1 MLTHDFSQSLFE
13 IGAIKTGQFTLKSG
27 QNSPV
32 YIDLRNLVSLPELL
46 DKITD
51 ETIRVISNLEF
62 DCICGVPYT
71 AIPIATLL
79 SHKLKKPLILK
90 RKEIKTHGT
99 RRIVEGIYKEGD
111 KCLIIEDIVTSG
123 LSILETIKSLEE
135 VKLQVSDAVCLIDR
149 EQGGKSHLLKNGY
162 HLHSVTTLVKVL
174 DQLEH
179 SDRIN
184 HETVSNIK
192 NFLRKNPYQET

>member
-32 YIDLRNLVSLPELL
+32 YIDLRNLVSMPELL

-51 ETIRVISNLEF
+51 ETIRLIGNLEF

-79 SHKLKKPLILK
+79 SYKLKKPLILK

-99 RRIVEGIYKEGD
+99 RRIVEGIFKEGD
-111 KCLIIEDIVTSG
+111 KCLVIEDIVTSG
-123 LSILETIKSLEE
+123 LSILETIKALED
-135 VKLQVSDAVCLIDR
+135 VKLQVSDAICLIDR
-149 EQGGKSHLLKNGY
+149 EQGGKAHLLKNGY

-174 DQLEH
+174 DQLEY

-192 NFLRKNPYQET
+192 SFLRKNPYQET

>member
-1 MLTHDFSQSLFE
+1 MLAHDFSQSLFE

-32 YIDLRNLVSLPELL
+32 YIDLRNLVSMPELL

-51 ETIRVISNLEF
+51 EIIRVIGNLEF
-62 DCICGVPYT
+62 DCLCGVPYT

-79 SHKLKKPLILK
+79 SHKLKKPLLLK

-111 KCLIIEDIVTSG
+111 KCLVIEDIVTSG
-123 LSILETIKSLEE
+123 LSLLETIKALED
-135 VKLQVSDAVCLIDR
+135 VKLQVSDCVCLIDR
-149 EQGGKSHLLKNGY
+149 EQGGKAHLLKNGY
-162 HLHSVTTLVKVL
+162 HLYSVTTLVKVL
-174 DQLEH
+174 DQLEY

-184 HETVSNIK
+184 HETASSIK
-192 NFLRKNPYQET
+192 NFLRKNPYQEI